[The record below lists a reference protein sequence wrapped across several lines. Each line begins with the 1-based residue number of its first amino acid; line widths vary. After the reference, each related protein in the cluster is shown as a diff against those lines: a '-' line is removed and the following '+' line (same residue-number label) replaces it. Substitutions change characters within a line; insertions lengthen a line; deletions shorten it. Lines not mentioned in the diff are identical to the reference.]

1 MLPKKQIY
9 KSYLRSYINKKK
21 RKRERVRKGKSEMKQ
36 EQIFFKTYI
45 FPLRD
50 RQYVRQSTALYIVH
64 ILTLY
69 IA

>member
-36 EQIFFKTYI
+36 EQIFFKAYI